1 VKSEAAVLQGST
13 RKRHRFE
20 ISLLRYQLST
30 TGDVT
35 SLRLPFAFLK
45 FFEVGELYG
54 GDTSTDGTVPPAPDV
69 TWLE

>member
-45 FFEVGELYG
+45 SVSSMAEIHQL
-54 GDTSTDGTVPPAPDV
+54 TVQFRLPQM
-69 TWLE
+69 